1 MTPHCDRSAENQL
14 CVSLSTVNFERAL
27 MRPQSIIR
35 GWFTASSRRI
45 SAGLCLMAAVS
56 SLTLGG
62 CDSGSNTVPM
72 SASTEQIQKVE
83 QAQMDAAAEEM
94 ARQPGK

>member
-1 MTPHCDRSAENQL
+1 
-14 CVSLSTVNFERAL
+14 
-27 MRPQSIIR
+27 
-35 GWFTASSRRI
+35 
-45 SAGLCLMAAVS
+45 MAAVS